1 MEDKTTTIYKNAI
14 LNKATD
20 VLQIFIKYII
30 VIISMLF
37 LGFIFLQSFFGSTLL
52 DFCESSFFIE
62 KPFWSTVLI
71 VLIPI
76 LIAIIVKI
84 ILQKYSISIVT
95 PNYIFLG
102 IVTVV
107 YTILM
112 IMFVYKT
119 GIPAMDDQELILNAA
134 NDLLNNVP
142 DMWDKGAYCY
152 RFPNQNGFVCG
163 TWIENV
169 WRR

>member
-1 MEDKTTTIYKNAI
+1 MKDKTTTIYKNAI

-37 LGFIFLQSFFGSTLL
+37 LGFIFLQSFFGSTFL

-112 IMFVYKT
+112 IMFV
-119 GIPAMDDQELILNAA
+119 
-134 NDLLNNVP
+134 
-142 DMWDKGAYCY
+142 
-152 RFPNQNGFVCG
+152 
-163 TWIENV
+163 
-169 WRR
+169 

>member
-1 MEDKTTTIYKNAI
+1 MKDKTTTIYKNAI

-37 LGFIFLQSFFGSTLL
+37 LGFIFLQSFFGSTFL

-84 ILQKYSISIVT
+84 ILQD
-95 PNYIFLG
+95 
-102 IVTVV
+102 
-107 YTILM
+107 
-112 IMFVYKT
+112 VYKRQ
-119 GIPAMDDQELILNAA
+119 M
-134 NDLLNNVP
+134 
-142 DMWDKGAYCY
+142 
-152 RFPNQNGFVCG
+152 
-163 TWIENV
+163 
-169 WRR
+169 

>member
-1 MEDKTTTIYKNAI
+1 MVIPTILFVNIFTRGRKMKDKTTSIYKNAI

-37 LGFIFLQSFFGSTLL
+37 LGFIFLQSFFGTTFL

-76 LIAIIVKI
+76 LIAIIVKTDAAGNLI
-84 ILQKYSISIVT
+84 KDYSAEVFYFNSYSKLYF
-95 PNYIFLG
+95 PWNSNGSLYDF
-102 IVTVV
+102 
-107 YTILM
+107 
-112 IMFVYKT
+112 
-119 GIPAMDDQELILNAA
+119 
-134 NDLLNNVP
+134 NDYV
-142 DMWDKGAYCY
+142 CV
-152 RFPNQNGFVCG
+152 QNRHSGNGRPG
-163 TWIENV
+163 TYFE
-169 WRR
+169 RSQ